1 MLRRLDR
8 YVLGSFLRHWAIVA
22 SSFVLLFTTLDLVG
36 QSDEIGEA
44 KKIYGSV
51 ARDVLSYYLL
61 NAPFLLVQFAPY
73 VTLLAALSTVMQ
85 LRRNLE
91 WTPQLTAGRSA
102 WRAFLPMLIAAVL
115 IGHFLAEMRERA
127 FPRLQLERAQL
138 QSQLFEQEE
147 WRPQEL
153 WLRGPRDQ
161 RVQIDAFEPVGY
173 QGASFPRVLGLE
185 VFSLGPRGEDVS
197 IYAREA
203 VWDGRGW
210 ELEGGRRTLAGD
222 RASESS
228 QEYLEMEGFR
238 PRDVVRA
245 WIGQHQPLELTRRDA
260 GELLARDAG
269 HRQAATLRWS
279 LWAAPWV
286 HLVLLLIGLPYVLNF
301 ERQSS
306 LEGVAVGLLLCAL
319 FFVIDF
325 LFQDLG
331 QRGVLTPWLA
341 GVAPVVIS
349 GSLGLLGQGRLAT

>member
-1 MLRRLDR
+1 MLHRLDR
-8 YVLGSFLRHWAIVA
+8 YVLGSFLRHWVIVGA
-22 SSFVLLFTTLDLVG
+22 AFVLLFTVLDLVG
-36 QSDEIGEA
+36 HSDEIGES
-44 KKIYGSV
+44 KKVYGAV
-51 ARDVLSYYLL
+51 GVNVFRYYLL
-61 NAPFLLVQFAPY
+61 NAPFFLVQFAPY
-73 VTLLAALSTVMQ
+73 VTLLAAISTVMQ
-85 LRRNLE
+85 LRRSFE

-102 WRAFLPMLIAAVL
+102 WRAFLPMLITSVI
-115 IGHFLAEMRERA
+115 IGHFLAELRECG

-138 QSQLFEQEE
+138 QAQLFEQEE

-161 RVQIDAFEPVGY
+161 RVQIDIFEPSGFND
-173 QGASFPRVLGLE
+173 ASLPRVIGLE

-203 VWDGRGW
+203 IWDGSGW
-210 ELEGGRRTLAGD
+210 ELIDGRRTLAGN

-228 QEYLEMEGFR
+228 LSYLEMEGFR
-238 PRDVVRA
+238 PHDLVRA
-245 WIGQHQPLELTRRDA
+245 WVGQNQPLELTRRDA
-260 GELLARDAG
+260 GELLARDSG

-279 LWAAPWV
+279 LSVAPWV

-319 FFVIDF
+319 FFVVDF

-341 GVAPVVIS
+341 GIAPVVIF

>member
-8 YVLGSFLRHWAIVA
+8 YVLGSFLRHWAVVA
-22 SSFVLLFTTLDLVG
+22 SAFVLLFTALDLVG
-36 QSDEIGEA
+36 HSDEFGEA

-51 ARDVLSYYLL
+51 AGDALRFYLL
-61 NAPFLLVQFAPY
+61 NAPFFLVQFAPY

-102 WRAFLPMLIAAVL
+102 WRAFLPMLVAAVV
-115 IGHFLAEMRERA
+115 IGHGLAELRERG
-127 FPRLQLERAQL
+127 FPRLQLERAEL
-138 QSQLFEQEE
+138 QSQLFEQEN
-147 WRPQEL
+147 WQPQEL

-161 RVQIDAFEPVGY
+161 RIQIDAFDPRGLDGES
-173 QGASFPRVLGLE
+173 APRVQGLE

-197 IYAREA
+197 ISAREA
-203 VWDGRGW
+203 LWDGQGW
-210 ELEGGRRTLAGD
+210 ELVEGRRTLAGD
-222 RASESS
+222 QASES
-228 QEYLEMEGFR
+228 ELERLEIEGFR
-238 PRDVVRA
+238 PRDIVRA
-245 WIGQHQPLELTRRDA
+245 WIGQNQPLELTRRDA

-286 HLVLLLIGLPYVLNF
+286 HLVLLLIGLPFVLNF
-301 ERQSS
+301 ERKSS

-319 FFVIDF
+319 FFVGDF

-341 GVAPVVIS
+341 GVAPVVIF
-349 GSLGLLGQGRLAT
+349 GSFGLLGQGRLAT